1 MFQWSDNSIA
11 YFTNYSEFPTK
22 PCAFYQTWENPSHGL
37 KTSLCWE
44 KIKLQVLCEMKQL
57 LKSHCAKK
65 ITDRDSKKKKLLKLL
80 TF

>member
-44 KIKLQVLCEMKQL
+44 KVKLQILCEMKHL
-57 LKSHCAKK
+57 FKPEEETTHNML
-65 ITDRDSKKKKLLKLL
+65 DSEIQQGMIMII
-80 TF
+80 